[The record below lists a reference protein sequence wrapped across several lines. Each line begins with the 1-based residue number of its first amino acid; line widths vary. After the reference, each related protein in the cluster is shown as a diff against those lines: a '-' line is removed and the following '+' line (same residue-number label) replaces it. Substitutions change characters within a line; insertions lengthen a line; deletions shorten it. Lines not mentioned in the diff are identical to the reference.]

1 MPYFYDN
8 NGWQTSTPN
17 AERGTLIE
25 PPAEVVGL
33 KNNWTGVVWVQ
44 APYVAPAVASVVA
57 TATVYTKMTKR
68 SFFARFPK
76 NADGIST
83 KFSLIT
89 LFLIDDGYAS
99 SLGVL
104 GATLYGL
111 RALIITGKNAI
122 DNSPF
127 IDFAVNDAA
136 GFTYLMMQASI
147 PAPFRLTA
155 LERSAIMDV
164 AITEAE
170 AYK

>member
-1 MPYFYDN
+1 MRFAIVE
-8 NGWQTSTPN
+8 Q
-17 AERGTLIE
+17 
-25 PPAEVVGL
+25 
-33 KNNWTGVVWVQ
+33 GVVVN
-44 APYVAPAVASVVA
+44 VALADSPLFGNWIPDAFAGPGWLLTDGLLAKPAVAAAPVP
-57 TATVYTKMTKR
+57 TVYTKMAKR

-76 NADGIST
+76 NADGVST

-99 SLGVL
+99 SLGVT

-122 DNSPF
+122 DNSLF
-127 IDFAVNDAA
+127 IDFTVSDAA
-136 GFTYLMMQASI
+136 AFTYLMMQASI

>member
-1 MPYFYDN
+1 M
-8 NGWQTSTPN
+8 
-17 AERGTLIE
+17 R
-25 PPAEVVGL
+25 
-33 KNNWTGVVWVQ
+33 TGV
-44 APYVAPAVASVVA
+44 
-57 TATVYTKMTKR
+57 
-68 SFFARFPK
+68 
-76 NADGIST
+76 ST